1 LDSSFNE
8 REELT
13 RGNIMM
19 LLLNPVDA
27 QRLGLKTGDRV
38 RGKNAQGQA
47 EFTLQVTDKAAC
59 GTAVSEGVWW
69 QEYTRCG
76 NTNRLT
82 YARTTDKAAGS
93 TFYDVRINLR
103 PLQKKTR

>member
-1 LDSSFNE
+1 M
-8 REELT
+8 T
-13 RGNIMM
+13 

-69 QEYTRCG
+69 QEYTKGG
-76 NTNRLT
+76 NVNRLT
-82 YARTTDKAAGS
+82 SQRTTDRGEGS
-93 TFYDVRINLR
+93 TFYDVRIDIER
-103 PLQKKTR
+103 I